1 MTQTTDI
8 TAIELKTELICNRSA
23 IRNSGDDEWGTWSEW
38 RIGQP
43 NFSAE
48 FCGDIFKNEHVE
60 FVTRPNAE
68 AVIDAKVAEAK
79 AELKARF
86 VALCKDYAEDAEPA
100 TSYRQAMEDLVE
112 ALENGDENLM
122 QPEPFEAFY
131 AENDEV
137 AELGEFLFQSEY
149 QDDAKKLAYPKKHF
163 ERMAT
168 EVLEYF
174 KDNNPDADANRE
186 KFLTADERAVKWQR
200 EHETMRLR
208 LKTNTELLTSAAAAI
223 APFARIQAFLPAG
236 YPDDKIPEGLR
247 TNSTGDYRLAYK
259 VKNDLDKAIE
269 TAEADLKPK
278 GID

>member
-23 IRNSGDDEWGTWSEW
+23 VRNSGNDEWGTWSEW

-68 AVIDAKVAEAK
+68 AVIEAKVAEAK

-149 QDDAKKLAYPKKHF
+149 QEDAKKLVYPKKHF

-174 KDNNPDADANRE
+174 KDNNPDADAYRE
-186 KFLTADERAVKWQR
+186 KFLTADERAVQWRNQS
-200 EHETMRLR
+200 ETMRLR
-208 LKTNTELLTSAAAAI
+208 CEGNEKLLATVADVLM
-223 APFARIQAFLPAG
+223 PFARK
-236 YPDDKIPEGLR
+236 YR
-247 TNSTGDYRLAYK
+247 TASRVLKEVQKALA
-259 VKNDLDKAIE
+259 
-269 TAEADLKPK
+269 PK
-278 GID
+278 SGS